1 MSGSEDILQRLEK
14 TAKRVDIPFDGA
26 GNSVAWR
33 CWGCGPAVVLLHGD
47 YGSWTHFIRNIEPL
61 AERYQLLVP
70 DMPGYGDSGLP
81 VLQDL
86 VVDSAQIM
94 ADGVDAL
101 IGDDADYDII
111 GFSYGGIHAGHMAA
125 IHRGRVRRVVLIG
138 AGGMGVDAPVEY
150 KRPMKRLSRDM
161 DWPTRREIHR
171 NNLAGVMFNDERVVD
186 DLSLHLQDSNT
197 ARTRIRARGIPES
210 DILLRALPDASA
222 AFFGIWGVEDV
233 YSLGDVPARE
243 AILRTFKPD
252 MDFRTLNDTGHWVMY
267 EAPDA
272 VNDMLFDMLG

>member
-1 MSGSEDILQRLEK
+1 LSGSEDILQRLEK

-33 CWGCGPAVVLLHGD
+33 SWGRGPAVVLLHGD

-94 ADGVDAL
+94 ADGVEAL
-101 IGDDADYDII
+101 IDDDADYNII

-138 AGGMGVDAPVEY
+138 AGGIGVDAPVEY

-161 DWPTRREIHR
+161 DCRRGVR
-171 NNLAGVMFNDERVVD
+171 YTATTCWVMFNDERVVD
-186 DLSLHLQDSNT
+186 DLSLHLQDANT

-243 AILRTFKPD
+243 AILRTYKPD
-252 MDFRTLNDTGHWVMY
+252 IDFRMLNDAGHWVMY

-272 VNDMLFDMLG
+272 VNDMLFDILG

>member
-1 MSGSEDILQRLEK
+1 MEAKAHGRSRVSEYDHSEEVVQLCRLPEHYKRSDRQFDRQHGLRRRILSGSEDILQRLEK
-14 TAKRVDIPFDGA
+14 TDKRVDIPFDGA
-26 GNSVAWR
+26 DNFVAWR
-33 CWGCGPAVVLLHGD
+33 CWGRGPAVVLLHGD
-47 YGSWTHFIRNIEPL
+47 YGSWTHFIRNIKPL

-161 DWPTRREIHR
+161 DWPTRR
-171 NNLAGVMFNDERVVD
+171 
-186 DLSLHLQDSNT
+186 
-197 ARTRIRARGIPES
+197 
-210 DILLRALPDASA
+210 
-222 AFFGIWGVEDV
+222 
-233 YSLGDVPARE
+233 
-243 AILRTFKPD
+243 
-252 MDFRTLNDTGHWVMY
+252 
-267 EAPDA
+267 
-272 VNDMLFDMLG
+272 

>member
-1 MSGSEDILQRLEK
+1 M
-14 TAKRVDIPFDGA
+14 
-26 GNSVAWR
+26 
-33 CWGCGPAVVLLHGD
+33 LHGD

-101 IGDDADYDII
+101 IGDDADYNII

-186 DLSLHLQDSNT
+186 DLSLHLQDANT
-197 ARTRIRARGIPES
+197 ARTRIRARGS
-210 DILLRALPDASA
+210 RKATFCCAHCRMRARRSLAS
-222 AFFGIWGVEDV
+222 GVWKT
-233 YSLGDVPARE
+233 SIHLAMFRRARQSC
-243 AILRTFKPD
+243 APISPISISGRSMMPV
-252 MDFRTLNDTGHWVMY
+252 TG
-267 EAPDA
+267 
-272 VNDMLFDMLG
+272 